1 MILLVMYLSDLLKD
15 YNNLVKLFEKSL
27 KQKNRNIAFLFLN
40 HIKEPRLLYRYANTF
55 HEKLP
60 HQVESIVLN
69 DRLFR
74 YLYLTLFK
82 K

>member
-1 MILLVMYLSDLLKD
+1 MILSDLLKD

-27 KQKNRNIAFLFLN
+27 NQKNRNIAFLFLN
-40 HIKEPRLLYRYANTF
+40 RIKEPRLLYRYAKTF

-60 HQVESIVLN
+60 SQAESIVLN

-74 YLYLTLFK
+74 YLYLSIK